1 MANFKTHLLGG
12 VASYAVSTYLFWNQG
27 NQTTF
32 LYIGTMS
39 IIGSLFPDIDSDT
52 SKTIRYFFRGL
63 TIAILLLVSRNLY
76 LNSVDYKKSAF
87 ILISIPFI
95 VLYLIKPLFSKM
107 TSHRGIY
114 HSIPMGLT
122 ISLLI
127 LYIPFIS
134 YKFIIASSFM
144 LGFLT
149 HLILDE
155 IYSTINFSGIIIKP
169 KKSFG
174 TALKWFA
181 PSISSNII
189 LNLLLALL
197 IFDNYNF
204 LYENISKFFNF

>member
-12 VASYAVSTYLFWNQG
+12 VASYAASTYLFWNQG

-32 LYIGTMS
+32 LYIGAMS

-63 TIAILLLVSRNLY
+63 TIAALLIVSGSLY
-76 LNSVDYKKSAF
+76 INSVDYKKSAF
-87 ILISIPFI
+87 ILVSIPFL
-95 VLYLIKPLFSKM
+95 VLYLVKPLFAKL

-114 HSIPMGLT
+114 HTIPMGLT

-134 YKFIIASSFM
+134 YKFVIASSFM

-149 HLILDE
+149 HLLLDE
-155 IYSTINFSGIIIKP
+155 IYASVTISGLRIKP

-181 PSISSNII
+181 PSLYANII
-189 LNLLLALL
+189 LNLIL
-197 IFDNYNF
+197 IYLIIDNYSF
-204 LYENISKFFNF
+204 LYGKISVFF

>member
-12 VASYAVSTYLFWNQG
+12 VASYAASTYLFWNQG

-32 LYIGTMS
+32 LYIGAMS

-63 TIAILLLVSRNLY
+63 TIAILLIVSGSLY
-76 LNSVDYKKSAF
+76 INSVDYRKSAF
-87 ILISIPFI
+87 ILVSIPFL
-95 VLYLIKPLFSKM
+95 VLYLVKPLFAKL

-114 HSIPMGLT
+114 HTIPMGLT

-127 LYIPFIS
+127 LYVPFIS
-134 YKFIIASSFM
+134 YRFVIASSFM

-149 HLILDE
+149 HLLLDE
-155 IYSTINFSGIIIKP
+155 IYASITISGLRIKP

-181 PSISSNII
+181 PSLYANVI
-189 LNLLLALL
+189 LNLIL
-197 IFDNYNF
+197 IYLVIDNYDF
-204 LYENISKFFNF
+204 LYGKISGFF